1 VQLQTTIDAL
11 QVKLAVIDEGEGLD
25 AQQQA
30 QLFQPFNRLGAE
42 RRRIEGSGLG
52 LVITR
57 ELVVAMEGRL
67 EVHSAPGA
75 GSRFT
80 VVLWAADATGAPV
93 PHARTEPAV
102 TLTPVAPA
110 ARNVLYIEDE
120 PLNVILMQEV
130 FRTREGWTLH
140 VAEDGARGLQMA
152 HAMKPDLLLIDMN
165 LPDTNGL
172 AIIGKLRSDPTT
184 ARLRCVAF
192 SADAMRE
199 QIEAARA
206 AGFDDYWTKPI
217 DLKKVL
223 GLLQQ
228 ELG

>member
-1 VQLQTTIDAL
+1 
-11 QVKLAVIDEGEGLD
+11 
-25 AQQQA
+25 
-30 QLFQPFNRLGAE
+30 
-42 RRRIEGSGLG
+42 
-52 LVITR
+52 
-57 ELVVAMEGRL
+57 
-67 EVHSAPGA
+67 
-75 GSRFT
+75 
-80 VVLWAADATGAPV
+80 
-93 PHARTEPAV
+93 
-102 TLTPVAPA
+102 
-110 ARNVLYIEDE
+110 
-120 PLNVILMQEV
+120 
-130 FRTREGWTLH
+130 

-184 ARLRCVAF
+184 AGLRCVAF